1 MTRQNISIGVQTAST
16 RFSTMVVYANEI
28 ACASADSPIPSY
40 KYSTIQ
46 VSTWVLRVLVV
57 SDDES

>member
-28 ACASADSPIPSY
+28 ACASAD
-40 KYSTIQ
+40 TVLQ
-46 VSTWVLRVLVV
+46 VQYNTSTWVLRVLVV